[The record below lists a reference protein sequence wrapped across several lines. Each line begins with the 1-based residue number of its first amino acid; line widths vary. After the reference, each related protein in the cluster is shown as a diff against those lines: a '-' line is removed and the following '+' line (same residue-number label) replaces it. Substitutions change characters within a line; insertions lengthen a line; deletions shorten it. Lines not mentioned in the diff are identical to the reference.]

1 MLTSGNSQKC
11 NWCKKLFSLFRVNKQ
26 RLGSGQK
33 KYIGPTL
40 TPTRASRLQQMVKS
54 KHSVQKSNLRLIFY
68 GCNDILFDQYV
79 YQHFYFI
86 CRKQNIINNLVSEL
100 SKKNEAMKMLTD
112 ASIQNILQESNL
124 NEPQRTLI
132 QEIIS
137 TSKAS
142 NLTHRRYSDN
152 WILLCILLHIR

>member
-1 MLTSGNSQKC
+1 VQ
-11 NWCKKLFSLFRVNKQ
+11 KLFALFRVYIK
-26 RLGSGQK
+26 RLSSGQK

-54 KHSVQKSNLRLIFY
+54 KHSLQKSYLRLIFIDVIIFY
-68 GCNDILFDQYV
+68 LIRMFNV
-79 YQHFYFI
+79 HFYFI
-86 CRKQNIINNLVSEL
+86 CRKQNIINNVVSEL
-100 SKKNEAMKMLTD
+100 SKKNEEMKMLAD
-112 ASIQNILQESNL
+112 ASIQNILQQSNL
-124 NEPQRTLI
+124 NDPQRTLI

-142 NLTHRRYSDN
+142 NLTRRRYTDN

>member
-1 MLTSGNSQKC
+1 
-11 NWCKKLFSLFRVNKQ
+11 
-26 RLGSGQK
+26 
-33 KYIGPTL
+33 
-40 TPTRASRLQQMVKS
+40 
-54 KHSVQKSNLRLIFY
+54 
-68 GCNDILFDQYV
+68 
-79 YQHFYFI
+79 
-86 CRKQNIINNLVSEL
+86 
-100 SKKNEAMKMLTD
+100 MKMLTD

-132 QEIIS
+132 QDIIS